1 MCATPILLNLYFM
14 LMSAFRG
21 SQGPQVCGMMLTTPC
36 RNIPMS
42 TLMDTAACF
51 YQKLNLYPLMDSLST
66 KSKTIN

>member
-21 SQGPQVCGMMLTTPC
+21 SQGPQPY

-51 YQKLNLYPLMDSLST
+51 YQTLNLYPPMDSLST